1 MGGNVAPYQPPGD
14 WEEWMTLVSKRYS
27 VLRFMSFIL
36 LKRVNNVLFRWNR
49 MMGSESRC
57 EHFAG
62 ATAFHLLLPTGL
74 DMPFANGSVDEPAE
88 FTGLKLP
95 CRTLFFSILRTVSH
109 LPTENLVVL
118 ISILPAD
125 QKQQLSFNMDRNI
138 SPPLFI
144 AVNGFDG
151 GTEQLGHLSL
161 GFPKLLAVKCKICL
175 IQ

>member
-1 MGGNVAPYQPPGD
+1 
-14 WEEWMTLVSKRYS
+14 
-27 VLRFMSFIL
+27 
-36 LKRVNNVLFRWNR
+36 

-74 DMPFANGSVDEPAE
+74 DMPFANGSVDEPAQ

-95 CRTLFFSILRTVSH
+95 CRALFSSILRTFSQI
-109 LPTENLVVL
+109 PTENLVVL
-118 ISILPAD
+118 ITILPAD
-125 QKQQLSFNMDRNI
+125 QKQQLSFHMDRNI

-151 GTEQLGHLSL
+151 GTEQLAHLSL
-161 GFPKLLAVKCKICL
+161 SFPKLLAEKCKICL